1 MRFLTFAMVAPMAA
15 FGSLAVGERR
25 ASWDRPGRSA
35 VLGLIGACLGV
46 DREDDEGQADLN
58 AYRVALLC
66 HSPGRSLT
74 DFHTAQMPST
84 RRGRRFRTRAE
95 ELAVNDLN
103 TVLSWRDYRLGAWH
117 LGALWTDGARWSLE
131 QIAAAMR
138 EPTFVPYLG
147 RRACPLGLPL
157 APQIT
162 DADTVTA
169 ALLER
174 HRSGPEA
181 TLRVHSR
188 DWNTLR
194 SDMAQ
199 PTGETIVTL
208 DADVVDQ
215 QCGDL
220 LHRRTEERRDQP
232 LSRRRWQ
239 HGLRNEAI
247 VGGVS

>member
-1 MRFLTFAMVAPMAA
+1 MHFLTFALVAPVAA

-25 ASWDRPGRSA
+25 SSWDRPGRSA

-46 DREDDEGQADLN
+46 DREDDAGQDDLN
-58 AYRVALLC
+58 AYRVAILC
-66 HSPGRSLT
+66 HSPGRSIT
-74 DFHTAQMPST
+74 DYHTAQMPPT

-95 ELAVNDLN
+95 ELAVSDLN
-103 TVLSWRDYRLGAWH
+103 TVLSWRDYRIGAWH
-117 LGALWTDGARWSLE
+117 LGAVWTDGARWSLDE
-131 QIAAAMR
+131 IEAAMR
-138 EPTFVPYLG
+138 RPTFTPYLG

-157 APQIT
+157 APQVV

-174 HRSGPEA
+174 HRTGPEA
-181 TLRVHSR
+181 QFRVHSR

-194 SDMAQ
+194 SDLAQ
-199 PTGETIVTL
+199 PVAETTITL

-215 QCGDL
+215 QRGDL

-239 HGLRNEAI
+239 HGLRAEAI
-247 VGGVS
+247 LGGVS